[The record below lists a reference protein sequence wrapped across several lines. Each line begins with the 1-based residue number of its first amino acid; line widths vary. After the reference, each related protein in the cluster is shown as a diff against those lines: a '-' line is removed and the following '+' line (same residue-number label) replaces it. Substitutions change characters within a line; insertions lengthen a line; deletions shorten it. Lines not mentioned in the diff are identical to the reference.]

1 MDAYV
6 KGIVA
11 EYNLKEDM
19 LSVFC
24 LSTKKVVEVFL
35 DGMFSDISCN
45 FIRNEFTGKDA
56 EITGDVSFSSGN
68 LVVWAKE
75 LDLYVNR
82 GEVDE
87 LNVLSRSIKCGA
99 E

>member
-35 DGMFSDISCN
+35 DGMFSDIYTTSLEMNLPEKMLKLPEMCR
-45 FIRNEFTGKDA
+45 FHLVIWLYGQKSLICMLTV
-56 EITGDVSFSSGN
+56 VS
-68 LVVWAKE
+68 
-75 LDLYVNR
+75 
-82 GEVDE
+82 
-87 LNVLSRSIKCGA
+87 
-99 E
+99 